1 MKQYR
6 DKSLQ
11 EFVECKENCRRR
23 VLLDGIGGTLVHTVN
38 PCCDCCSTDGIEAR
52 FDVLK
57 PSAPCTRKR
66 RRAVQHV
73 SNETREK
80 LKNSLLELRKKI
92 IDDQPGYNMLV
103 RDSVLA
109 DATIEQLC
117 VECRYFSSVDDIQI
131 FGVRSEH
138 KARVWDVIK
147 STLSIS
153 ASVSSSQRPHKR
165 CR

>member
-1 MKQYR
+1 MFSNQVHLVLVSDGKQ
-6 DKSLQ
+6 S
-11 EFVECKENCRRR
+11 NM
-23 VLLDGIGGTLVHTVN
+23 
-38 PCCDCCSTDGIEAR
+38 
-52 FDVLK
+52 
-57 PSAPCTRKR
+57 SAT
-66 RRAVQHV
+66 
-73 SNETREK
+73 K

-92 IDDQPGYNMLV
+92 IDDQPGYNMFV

-117 VECRYFSSVDDIQI
+117 VESRYFSSVDDIQI

-153 ASVSSSQRPHKR
+153 ESVSSQRPHKR
-165 CR
+165 HRLL

>member
-1 MKQYR
+1 M
-6 DKSLQ
+6 
-11 EFVECKENCRRR
+11 
-23 VLLDGIGGTLVHTVN
+23 DGIGGTLVHEGN
-38 PCCDCCSTDGIEAR
+38 PCCDCCSADGIEAR

-73 SNETREK
+73 SNETK
-80 LKNSLLELRKKI
+80 QTLKNSLLELRKKI
-92 IDDQPGYNMLV
+92 IDDQPGYNMFV

-117 VECRYFSSVDDIQI
+117 VDCRYFSSVDEIQI

-153 ASVSSSQRPHKR
+153 SVSSSQRPHKR
-165 CR
+165 RRSL